1 MSFSF
6 NTISEVFV
14 VIVMVFKKVL
24 HERGFGELKASR
36 AKNKT
41 FSLTQILMLNSPGQV
56 LRKKS
61 VEITTIYVAK
71 TFSLFFIFSFFS
83 FSLVHYNQLYKKGVI
98 N

>member
-1 MSFSF
+1 MTRDL
-6 NTISEVFV
+6 N
-14 VIVMVFKKVL
+14 
-24 HERGFGELKASR
+24 HH
-36 AKNKT
+36 KNKT

-71 TFSLFFIFSFFS
+71 TFSFFIFSFFY
-83 FSLVHYNQLYKKGVI
+83 FSLLHYNQLYKKGVI